1 MKYCYILP
9 LLLLVIC
16 SRPALAQSSEE
27 EFVKSAI
34 NKLFEG
40 MKKGDSAMV
49 KAVFADNALLQTIS
63 TPAQKAPTLGTAA
76 LQQFLHAVG
85 TPHTDVWDERIRFDK
100 IMIDGALASV
110 WTPYQFYLGDRFS
123 HCGVNS
129 FQLMKFADGWKIIY
143 LVDTRRK
150 DGCL

>member
-1 MKYCYILP
+1 MKQRYVIP

-16 SRPALAQSSEE
+16 SSPVWAQSSEE

-40 MKKGDSAMV
+40 MKNGDSAMV
-49 KAVFADNALLQTIS
+49 KAVFADNAILQTVS
-63 TPAQKAPTLGTAA
+63 GKQEGAPVLVTGS
-76 LQQFLHAVG
+76 LQQFLRAVG
-85 TPHTDVWDERIRFDK
+85 TPHTDVWDERITFER
-100 IMIDGALASV
+100 IMVDGALASV
-110 WTPYQFYLGDRFS
+110 WTPYRFYLNEKFS

-129 FQLMKFADGWKIIY
+129 FQLMKSASGWKIIY

-150 DGCL
+150 EGCL

>member
-1 MKYCYILP
+1 MKYVP

-16 SRPALAQSSEE
+16 SSPAWAQSSEE
-27 EFVKSAI
+27 EFVKNAI

-49 KAVFADNALLQTIS
+49 KAVFVDGAVLQTVS
-63 TPAQKAPTLGTAA
+63 TRQEGAPALVTAT
-76 LQQFLHAVG
+76 LQQFLRAVG
-85 TPHTDVWDERIRFDK
+85 TPHTDVWDERITFDK
-100 IMIDGALASV
+100 VLIDGALASV
-110 WTPYQFYLGDRFS
+110 WTPYLFYLNDKFS

-129 FQLMKFADGWKIIY
+129 FQLIKSAAGWKIMY

-150 DGCL
+150 EGCL

>member
-1 MKYCYILP
+1 MKYYYVLL

-49 KAVFADNALLQTIS
+49 KAVFADNVLLQTIS
-63 TPAQKAPTLGTAA
+63 TPAQKAPTLGGAT
-76 LQQFLHAVG
+76 LQQFLDAVG
-85 TPHTDVWDERIRFDK
+85 APHTDVWDERIRFDK

-110 WTPYQFYLGDRFS
+110 WTPYQFYLNDRFS

-129 FQLMKFADGWKIIY
+129 FQLMKFAEGWKIIY

-150 DGCL
+150 EDCL

>member
-1 MKYCYILP
+1 MKYVP

-16 SRPALAQSSEE
+16 SSPAWAQSSEE
-27 EFVKSAI
+27 AFVKSAI

-49 KAVFADNALLQTIS
+49 KAVFVDGAVLQTVS
-63 TPAQKAPTLGTAA
+63 TRQEGAPALVTAT
-76 LQQFLHAVG
+76 LQQFLRAVG
-85 TPHTDVWDERIRFDK
+85 TPHTDVWDERITFDK
-100 IMIDGALASV
+100 VLIDGALASV
-110 WTPYQFYLGDRFS
+110 WTPYRFYLNDKFS

-129 FQLMKFADGWKIIY
+129 FQLIKSAAGWKIMY

-150 DGCL
+150 EDCL